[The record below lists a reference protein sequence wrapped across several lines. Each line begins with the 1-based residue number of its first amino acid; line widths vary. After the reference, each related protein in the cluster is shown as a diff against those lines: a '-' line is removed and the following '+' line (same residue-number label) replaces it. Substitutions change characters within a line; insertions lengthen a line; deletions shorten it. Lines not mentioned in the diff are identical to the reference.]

1 MSRRQTAPGVP
12 NDYGLGSQVG
22 TVGHGGAWGTKMSV
36 DLDRREGN
44 GGDGHVYGFVKLEQK
59 DVENIYKLMV

>member
-1 MSRRQTAPGVP
+1 MQNFLVSIGMPKNFAELGANPADIEKLAHTAC
-12 NDYGLGSQVG
+12 Y
-22 TVGHGGAWGTKMSV
+22 
-36 DLDRREGN
+36 GN